1 MEPVSREP
9 SVSSVGYGK
18 IDRGGDAIRKSTDAN
33 IAEATRTRM
42 TEGTVEVTALGTDFA
57 LAVAPMYIT
66 PLGSIRTVDVPG
78 GATIVVKRTPEGIR
92 LIHEHFSVGA
102 P

>member
-1 MEPVSREP
+1 
-9 SVSSVGYGK
+9 
-18 IDRGGDAIRKSTDAN
+18 
-33 IAEATRTRM
+33 M

-66 PLGSIRTVDVPG
+66 PLGSIRTVDVAG
-78 GATIVVKRTPEGIR
+78 RVTIVVKRTPEGIR